1 MNLVELKETK
11 YGRDHLDCIVSLEVN
26 NETVW
31 FNDQNRDI
39 SFKVSTQEQ
48 LDSIL
53 KVYNFN

>member
-1 MNLVELKETK
+1 MNLSDLTETI
-11 YGRDHLDCIVSLEVN
+11 YGRDFLDCIVSLEVMGG
-26 NETVW
+26 TIW
-31 FNDQNRDI
+31 FNDQGRGI